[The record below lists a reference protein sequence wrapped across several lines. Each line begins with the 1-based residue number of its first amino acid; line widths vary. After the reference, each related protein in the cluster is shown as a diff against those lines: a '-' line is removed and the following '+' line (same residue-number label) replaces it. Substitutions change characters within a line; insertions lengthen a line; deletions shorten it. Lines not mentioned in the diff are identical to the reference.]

1 MNLLAFLRRRFVQM
15 IPVLIG
21 ISLITFFMIH
31 LIPGDPARNMLGP
44 RATPERVAQLRQALG
59 LDEPLWSQYRRFLT
73 GVVRGDLGTSLYYR
87 QVVGPLVL
95 ERLPPTV
102 FLIVYSAV
110 IALIVAIPLG
120 IVAAVRRNTWIDQMI
135 RTVSLITLAMPAFWL
150 GVLFILYFGLYRGWF
165 PVGGYGETFR
175 DHLHHLFLPSLT
187 IALAMAP
194 ILIRSLRSSMVGNL
208 RAQYATTARAKG
220 LTDRRVVTGHVLR
233 PSLISTVTVLGV
245 NLGFL
250 IGSTVIIETVFAIP
264 GLGFLM
270 VSSIQT
276 RDYPV
281 IQAVTLVMAVLV
293 VTVNLLTDMT
303 YALLDPRVS
312 YD

>member
-1 MNLLAFLRRRFVQM
+1 MNLLAFLRRRVVQM
-15 IPVLIG
+15 IPVLLG

-44 RATPERVAQLRQALG
+44 RATPERVAELRQALG
-59 LDEPLWSQYRRFLT
+59 LDEPVWSQYRRFLS
-73 GVVRGDLGTSLYYR
+73 GVLRGELGTSLYYR
-87 QVVGPLVL
+87 QAVGPLVL
-95 ERLPPTV
+95 ERLPPTI

-120 IVAAVRRNTWIDQMI
+120 IVAAVRCNTWIDQVI

-165 PVGGYGETFR
+165 PVGGYGETFPE
-175 DHLHHLFLPSLT
+175 HLHHLFLPSLT

-220 LTDRRVVTGHVLR
+220 LTDRR
-233 PSLISTVTVLGV
+233 
-245 NLGFL
+245 
-250 IGSTVIIETVFAIP
+250 
-264 GLGFLM
+264 
-270 VSSIQT
+270 
-276 RDYPV
+276 
-281 IQAVTLVMAVLV
+281 
-293 VTVNLLTDMT
+293 
-303 YALLDPRVS
+303 
-312 YD
+312 